1 MNEDINNK
9 IDDLF
14 KSITSSKEYQTYLNI
29 TSVLENNDEVNS
41 LVEEIKNLQQKS
53 VELEYNNDNTY
64 KDIDKVLE
72 EKVDKLNSIPI
83 YQEYL
88 RRMDEFNDIISQS
101 SNTIE
106 KYINSKI

>member
-29 TSVLENNDEVNS
+29 ASVLENNDEVNL
-41 LVEEIKNLQQKS
+41 LVEEIKSLQQKS

-72 EKVDKLNSIPI
+72 EKVKELNSIPI